1 MKIAVAGYGKVGKTI
16 VSLLAKENHDVVVID
31 NNAEHIEEA
40 QNDHDIMCVFGN
52 GATRSIQLEAGVPDA
67 DIVIAVTGVDEVN
80 LLCCVIAKKLG
91 AKKTIARM
99 RNPEYMD
106 EINMIRDVIGIDLVI
121 NPELSA
127 AREIFSVLRFPGLLN
142 IEKFA
147 KGRVEL
153 AELSLTSNSP
163 LAGLSL
169 NEIWN
174 RYHVKVLI
182 CAVRRDGEV
191 YIPNGDFVLQA
202 EDRIGF
208 SAEPDQALLFLKN
221 ADIPIHPPKNVIIVG
236 GGRITY
242 FLTQMLRIIHVNP
255 VVIESNPD
263 ICRSLSDA
271 FPNSI
276 VINGDGADRDL
287 LQEEG
292 IRTADAFIANTGT
305 DEVNA
310 LLSIY
315 ATAQNVPK
323 VVTKVSRIS
332 VVDLIGESTI
342 GSVISPKD
350 ISASYV
356 VSYVRAME
364 NSGSSSSVETL
375 YRIVNG
381 EVEALEF
388 IVKEDDPKIVGVTLE
403 AMSMKPDILI
413 CAIIRKN
420 HVKIPNGKDCFM
432 AGDHVIVVT
441 KQKQLSDLRNILA

>member
-1 MKIAVAGYGKVGKTI
+1 MNIVVAGYGKVGKAI
-16 VSLLAKENHDVVVID
+16 VSLLVKENHNVAVID

-40 QNDHDIMCVFGN
+40 QDDFDIMCVFGN
-52 GATRSIQLEAGVPDA
+52 GATRSAQMAANVPEA

-80 LLCCVIAKKLG
+80 LLCCVIAKKFG

-106 EINMIRDVIGIDLVI
+106 EVNMIRDVIGIDLLI
-121 NPELSA
+121 NPELSV

-153 AELSLTSNSP
+153 AELSLSPNSP

-169 NEIWN
+169 NEVWS

-202 EDRIGF
+202 NDRIGF

-221 ADIPIHPPKNVIIVG
+221 ADIPVHPPKNVIIVG

-242 FLTQMLRIIHVNP
+242 FLTQMLQYIHVNP
-255 VVIESNPD
+255 IIIENNPE
-263 ICRSLSDA
+263 ICRGLSEA
-271 FPNSI
+271 FPRSV

-287 LQEEG
+287 LHEEG

-315 ATAQNVPK
+315 ATSQNVPK

-332 VVDLIGESTI
+332 IVDLLGESTI

-350 ISASYV
+350 INANYV

-364 NSGSSSSVETL
+364 NSGSSNSVETL

-388 IVKEDDPKIVGVTLE
+388 IVKENDPKIVGVSLKE
-403 AMSMKPDILI
+403 LNIKPDILV
-413 CAIIRKN
+413 CAIIRRN
-420 HVKIPNGKDCFM
+420 LVKIPNGKDCFM
-432 AGDHVIVVT
+432 VGDHVIVVT
-441 KQKQLSDLRNILA
+441 KQQQLNDLRNILA